1 MTPRILLSIKV
12 VAVSP
17 KSLAWLVPLIILY
30 GCGAGSETKDEP
42 KPTEEGRRTAT
53 VQQYASVVARST
65 AVADNIAVMETCDWF
80 SRGALDPPGSIVC
93 MASLFAM
100 EMRAF
105 TLADNLERAANEDLT
120 TFIGTPPVEIARLV
134 SATNTKANDL
144 YQAARVAGDSDCAE
158 VGTGDCLAL
167 RASVFKAMGALS
179 AELDGWK
186 PYF

>member
-17 KSLAWLVPLIILY
+17 KSLAWLVPLIVLY
-30 GCGAGSETKDEP
+30 GCGTGSETKDEP

-65 AVADNIAVMETCDWF
+65 DLSENIATMETCDWF
-80 SRGALDPPGSIVC
+80 SRGALDLPGSIAC
-93 MASLFAM
+93 MGRLAAM
-100 EMRAF
+100 EMSAW
-105 TLADNLERAANEDLT
+105 TLADNLERAANEDLA

-144 YQAARVAGDSDCAE
+144 SQAAKVAADSDCAV
-158 VGTGDCLAL
+158 VGTGGCLAL